1 MIVNIYLLG
10 SMITM
15 VAAALIGHSGKLWV
29 TLLAALV
36 AAALWPV
43 LLIGGIQLVALGL
56 FTEQQKHQHA
66 GAFAAAGHPRHRLI
80 HP

>member
-1 MIVNIYLLG
+1 MIVNIYLFG

-15 VAAALIGHSGKLWV
+15 IAAVLLGHSGKVWV
-29 TLLAALV
+29 TMLAALV

-43 LLIGGIQLVALGL
+43 LLVGGIQLLALGL
-56 FTEQQKHQHA
+56 FSDQQKHQHTR
-66 GAFAAAGHPRHRLI
+66 AFAAAGHPRHRLI

>member
-15 VAAALIGHSGKLWV
+15 IAAVFIGHADRPWA
-29 TLLAALV
+29 TLAAALV

-43 LLIGGIQLVALGL
+43 LVIGGIQLLAVSLLADQHRHAHTGALVAADNPL
-56 FTEQQKHQHA
+56 
-66 GAFAAAGHPRHRLI
+66 HRLI
-80 HP
+80 RR

>member
-1 MIVNIYLLG
+1 MDLRDVTPEHL
-10 SMITM
+10 
-15 VAAALIGHSGKLWV
+15 

-56 FTEQQKHQHA
+56 FTEQHKHQPV

-80 HP
+80 LP